1 VTTPVLHSSEPAAR
15 LTVAIS
21 GASGL
26 IGPATAATLQRH
38 GHTIKRLVRR
48 AAREAA
54 EIEWNPSAGTIDA
67 GALHGVDVVINL
79 SGETLAQRW
88 TASAKRRILESRT
101 KPTLLLART
110 LASLSPRPSAFLSAS
125 AVGIYGSRGDA
136 MLDEASPPGDDF
148 LADVCKQWEAATEP
162 ASAAGIRVVHLRTA
176 VVMSREGGMLAKLLP
191 LFRAGIGGRIG
202 DGRNWLSWI
211 ARSDCAEAIAFL
223 AGTPEASGPVNL
235 VAPNPVTNAEF
246 TRVLAHVL
254 GRPGFVTVP
263 RLAMKLA
270 FGEMARD
277 TILASQRVAPRRLL
291 EWGFEFACPTLESA
305 LRQALAD
312 RSATRSTH

>member
-1 VTTPVLHSSEPAAR
+1 M
-15 LTVAIS
+15 TVAVS

-26 IGPATAATLQRH
+26 IGQATIATLADR
-38 GHTIKRLVRR
+38 GHTIKRLVRHP
-48 AAREAA
+48 ARDAS
-54 EIEWNPSAGTIDA
+54 EIEWNPTAGTIDA
-67 GALHGVDVVINL
+67 TGLRGVDAVINL

-88 TASAKRRILESRT
+88 TARARHRIVESRV

-110 LASLSPRPSAFLSAS
+110 LASLSPRPTAFLSAS

-136 MLDEASPPGDDF
+136 MLDETSPLGDDF
-148 LADVCKQWEAATEP
+148 LADVCKQWEAATQP
-162 ASAAGIRVVHLRTA
+162 ASDAGIRVVSLRTA
-176 VVMSREGGMLAKLLP
+176 VVLSSNGGMLAKLLP
-191 LFRAGIGGRIG
+191 VFRAGFGGRLG
-202 DGRNWLSWI
+202 NGQNWLSWI
-211 ARSDCAEAIAFL
+211 AHADCAEAIAWI
-223 AGTPEASGPVNL
+223 AAAPAARGPVNL

-254 GRPGFVTVP
+254 GRPGVLTVP
-263 RLAMKLA
+263 RIALKLA
-270 FGEMARD
+270 LGEMAQD

-312 RSATRSTH
+312 RSATRSAR